1 MPKKLPKPP
10 AITQLTDRRESFA
23 QILVSQGI
31 DANQSDAYRKAG
43 FSVANCTRQDVAKRA
58 SALAHDHKVMAR
70 IAELKAQ
77 RATRRSVTID
87 TTLTA
92 LTRNILFDPRKLVN
106 PDTGEPLKL
115 KDLDDDTALG
125 LRGVKIR
132 DYYDKKG
139 TVERRVYEYIGHD
152 KNVSINL
159 AMQHLGLLG
168 KDGAGVPAMFP
179 GGLAELAKLSGSLL
193 FRRIEEVLVS
203 GNQGADKV
211 PEAIRILEG
220 DQELITG
227 DGR

>member
-77 RATRRSVTID
+77 RVIRRSVTID

-92 LTRNILFDPRKLVN
+92 LTRNILFDPRKLV
-106 PDTGEPLKL
+106 DEDGEPIPLQN
-115 KDLDDDTALG
+115 LDDDTALG
-125 LRGVKIR
+125 LRSIKIR
-132 DYYDKKG
+132 DNYLQDG
-139 TVERRVYEYIGHD
+139 TRTRVYEYYGHD